1 MVRRL
6 LSSLISLCLVMTL
19 IPATAFAS
27 DQSVSNFGNLQT
39 AISTGTEAI
48 LISGE
53 VTLTGDLEIP
63 ADKTITLTGANEAA
77 KIVTSGQYSIL
88 VKGKLTIQNLQV
100 GGAMDVGYAPIT
112 VAADNAQLHTD
123 GMTLENT
130 CTTGSDGFS
139 KSAHGIQ
146 LAGEKA
152 VYAKG
157 VRNAT
162 VELKNSTIQVNA
174 ASARGIALAGVGE
187 NAVIST
193 GTQIILDQ
201 SKILNGTNAQNE
213 WKGGYS
219 RGMDLVN
226 ATDLTVNIKNDSQI
240 AGFQYAI
247 NSPRNQE
254 TSGLS
259 VTVQNSDIR
268 GWAAFNIWTDGGT
281 FLIQDSTLTGMNGS
295 YNGDKKYS
303 FSTFVINRDIYN
315 NGWGQAEN
323 NKVILENSTVEALT
337 LDNQPV
343 ETLLRLDTDSTAV
356 EFRGEVTFTDNTGAA
371 GAVLDIGNMDDPIAF
386 MERHANIADGVTVIT
401 PNRNSLF
408 PVFEVKNT
416 YGDGKVSYGE
426 SFKTFIGGVDYAEA
440 AENKETVILLRN
452 VNEPDFAVNSD
463 EGHGNQFGGWTLDLA
478 GYTLTLKEWSG
489 DKIKVIDSS
498 AEKTGNIIVNGTS
511 VFAASVNGTP
521 YTSLSDALAAA
532 QDGNTVTL
540 LSDIENDDPDTPL
553 NFNINSDIILEG
565 NGHTISGNTA
575 LYVASGNQST
585 TIQNVHF
592 ENIHNSANNRSPV
605 YASSLS
611 GSLTITGC
619 TFVNCDWD
627 AIQSTPVAGASIVIR
642 DNHFEITNDAS
653 VKGQRFVHIQSGFNT
668 DFSVTV
674 TGNKMLG
681 NTVQEAM
688 GVYYPADTS
697 KVNLSGNY
705 INSSTPLCILMG
717 NGTNRAE
724 LAYPMAN
731 EDMSISTTD
740 SVLVKDAYYATAY
753 SALDTALA
761 NGTGKTVVLIQNV
774 SVNKE
779 ISIPSTLTFVANGK
793 TITLTSGGKVTS
805 YLDLNGVVTAASGY
819 LLNTSGN
826 AEEGYIYTVTQQSS
840 GGGSSS
846 GNKTETV
853 TNPDG
858 STTTTVT
865 KPDGSTTETT
875 KYPDGSKEVVDTK
888 KDGTVTTTTTDK
900 AGNETKV
907 VENTD
912 GSSKTTIT
920 NKNGSSSTTTVSKD
934 GAVEAQVK
942 LPASVVNNAVTSGG
956 SIALPIPQVPA
967 ASDAE
972 TAPTV
977 TVDLP
982 ADTDVVVEIPVEN
995 VTAGTVAVRMLPDG
1009 SQEVITDSVTT
1020 ENGVIVTLHDGDT
1033 VKVLDNSVDFVDV
1046 PDSHWASDAVDFA
1059 TSRELF
1065 NGTSATTFS
1074 PAGDMTRAMVL
1085 TVLARY
1091 EGVDTT
1097 TGDTWY
1103 EAGMAWAVEN
1113 GISDG
1118 TNPMGAVTR
1127 EQLALMLY
1135 RYSDASK
1142 TDGTLSGFADAS
1154 SVSDWAFDAMVWAV
1168 ENGLINGVNGN
1179 LNPQGTA
1186 SRAEVAAMFMRFIAY
1201 QNK

>member
-1 MVRRL
+1 M
-6 LSSLISLCLVMTL
+6 
-19 IPATAFAS
+19 
-27 DQSVSNFGNLQT
+27 
-39 AISTGTEAI
+39 
-48 LISGE
+48 
-53 VTLTGDLEIP
+53 
-63 ADKTITLTGANEAA
+63 DK
-77 KIVTSGQYSIL
+77 
-88 VKGKLTIQNLQV
+88 
-100 GGAMDVGYAPIT
+100 GYAPIT
-112 VAADNAQLHTD
+112 LVQDAAELHTD
-123 GMTLENT
+123 GMTLINR
-130 CTTGSDGFS
+130 GASASGFAV
-139 KSAHGIQ
+139 SAQGIQ
-146 LAGEKA
+146 IASGKA
-152 VYAKG
+152 NSTSTPK
-157 VRNAT
+157 NCII
-162 VELKNSTIQVNA
+162 ELKNSDVRVNGVG
-174 ASARGIALAGVGE
+174 ARGICFAG
-187 NAVIST
+187 SSD
-193 GTQIILDQ
+193 GTTVTLDHTT
-201 SKILNGTNAQNE
+201 ILNGDDPQNA
-213 WKGGYS
+213 WLGGYS
-219 RGMDLVN
+219 RGLALWN
-226 ATDLTVNIKNDSQI
+226 ASNMTINIQNGSQI

-247 NSPRNQE
+247 NSGRDGSS
-254 TSGLS
+254 SGLH
-259 VTVQNSDIR
+259 VFVKDSDLR
-268 GWAAFNIWTDGGT
+268 GWTTFNVWTDSGI
-281 FLIQDSTLTGMNGS
+281 FSVENSTLTGMNGS
-295 YNGDKKYS
+295 YNGDKTYG
-303 FSTFVINRDIYN
+303 FSAFVINRDIYN
-315 NGWGQAEN
+315 YGWGEAQN
-323 NKVILENSTVEALT
+323 NKVILKDTTVNAIT
-337 LDNQPV
+337 NDNQPI
-343 ETLLRLDTDSTAV
+343 ETLLRIDIDSTDV
-356 EFRGEVTFTDNTGAA
+356 DFEGTVTFNDNTNGAA
-371 GAVLDIGNMDDPIAF
+371 GAVFDIGNMDDPIAF
-386 MERHANIADGVTVIT
+386 MDRHANIADGVTVNT
-401 PNRNSLF
+401 PNENPLF

-426 SFKTFIGGVDYAEA
+426 SFKTFIGGVDYADA

-521 YTSLSDALAAA
+521 YTSLPDALAAA

-540 LSDIENDDPDTPL
+540 LSDIENDNPDTPL

-920 NKNGSSSTTTVSKD
+920 NKNGSSSTTTASKD
-934 GAVEAQVK
+934 GTVESQVE
-942 LPASVVNNAVTSGG
+942 LSASVVNNAATSGET
-956 SIALPIPQVPA
+956 ITLPIPQVPA
-967 ASDAE
+967 TSDKEA
-972 TAPTV
+972 APTV

-1009 SQEVITDSVTT
+1009 SQEVIMDSVTT

-1142 TDGTLSGFADAS
+1142 TDDTLSGFADAS

-1186 SRAEVAAMFMRFIAY
+1186 SRAEVAAMFTRFIAY